1 MRAGWVVV
9 GLLAVAGDLAAQGR
23 PPSQRPP
30 GVTDSAI
37 VWGQHLFHGSAGCA
51 TCHGEGGRGTERGPN
66 ITGAIWLHGPGTY
79 ESLIEQVKH
88 GVPAS
93 RSYTGEGM
101 PPRGKVPMSEEA
113 VRAVAAYVWSISH
126 PPQPPPPPR
135 PRPGG

>member
-1 MRAGWVVV
+1 MRSATVVV
-9 GLLAVAGDLAAQGR
+9 ALLAAAGDLAAQVHG
-23 PPSQRPP
+23 PSQRPP
-30 GVTDSAI
+30 GVTDAAI
-37 VWGQHLFHGSAGCA
+37 AWGRDLFHGSAKCS

-88 GVPAS
+88 GVPTS

-101 PPRGKVPMSEEA
+101 PPRGKVAMSEEA

-126 PPQPPPPPR
+126 PPQPPAPPR

>member
-1 MRAGWVVV
+1 MRSATVIVA
-9 GLLAVAGDLAAQGR
+9 LLAAAGDLAAQVHG
-23 PPSQRPP
+23 PPQRPP

-37 VWGQHLFHGSAGCA
+37 VWGRGLFHGSAGCSA
-51 TCHGEGGRGTERGPN
+51 CHGEGGRGTERGPN

-101 PPRGKVPMSEEA
+101 PPRGRVPMPEDA

-126 PPQPPPPPR
+126 PPQPPPPAR
-135 PRPGG
+135 ARPGG